1 MAETGR
7 GEMEADYIVIGGG
20 SAGAVLAARLSEQPD
35 VRVLLLEA
43 GGEANSLLIALPV
56 GYAKIVTD
64 PKVDWNYEQRPDASI
79 NGRSWIWSGGRVLG
93 GGSSINGQVF
103 IRGTRDDY
111 DRWERMGATGWG
123 FDAVFP
129 YFLRSEDWRGAPSQ
143 AHGRQGPLTVAPIRD
158 PHPLSRLFLDACR
171 EQGIPT
177 LEEYNDGSSFGAFLT
192 QTNQRDGWRCSTEKA
207 FLRPA
212 RQRPNL
218 TVLTGAE
225 VERIVIEN
233 HRATGVEF
241 VRAGVRQSAR
251 ARREVIASA
260 GAIGTPALLMRSGIG
275 PADHLRDNGIDV
287 VCDLPEVGANLQEHP
302 AAGIS
307 RRVSVPT
314 LNTQIG
320 PLDMMGHLA
329 RFLFRKMGPLTSP
342 AVQAM
347 GLAKTLPELEQPDVQ
362 LHFSPVAGTIG
373 PDTMSPAKADMAG
386 EAAITLYASLCQPKS
401 RGKIVLGEHG
411 RPVVDHQLIGHPDDV
426 AGLVRAMRLL
436 TAILDSGPFARI
448 MAGPRNPAT
457 TPTDDAGWTDF
468 VRDNTV
474 ITWHPVGTCRMGSD
488 ANSVVDP
495 ALRVRGISALRVVD
509 ASVMPTISSGNTNA
523 PTIMIAERA
532 AELIAGQLGQAGA
545 KG

>member
-1 MAETGR
+1 MVA
-7 GEMEADYIVIGGG
+7 GERNGIEADYIVIGGG
-20 SAGAVLAARLSEQPD
+20 SAGAVLAARLSENPD

-43 GGEANSLLIALPV
+43 GGEAKSLLIALPV
-56 GYAKIVTD
+56 GYAKLVTD
-64 PKVDWNYEQRPDASI
+64 AKVDWNYEQKPDASI
-79 NGRSWIWSGGRVLG
+79 NGRAWIWSGGRVLG

-103 IRGTRDDY
+103 IRGTRDDF
-111 DRWERMGATGWG
+111 DRWERLGATGWG
-123 FDAVFP
+123 FDAVLP
-129 YFLRSEDWRGAPSQ
+129 YFLRSEDWQGAPSQ
-143 AHGRQGPLTVAPIRD
+143 AHGQQGPLTVAPIRD
-158 PHPLSRLFLDACR
+158 PHPLSRLFLEACR
-171 EQGIPT
+171 ERGIPT
-177 LEEYNDGSSFGAFLT
+177 LDDYNDGSSFGAFLT
-192 QTNQRDGWRCSTEKA
+192 QTNQRGGWRCSTEKA

-225 VERIVIEN
+225 VERIIIEN
-233 HRATGVEF
+233 HRAVGVEF
-241 VRAGVRQSAR
+241 TRRGVRQSAK

-275 PADHLRDNGIDV
+275 PADHLRDHGIAV
-287 VCDLPEVGANLQEHP
+287 VHDLPEVGANLQEHP
-302 AAGIS
+302 AAGVS

-320 PLDMMGHLA
+320 ALDMVGHLA
-329 RFLFRKMGPLTSP
+329 RFILRKMGPLTSP

-347 GLAKTLPELEQPDVQ
+347 GLAKTLPDLDQPDIQ

-373 PDTMSPAKADMAG
+373 PDTMSPAKAEMAD

-401 RGKIVLGEHG
+401 RGRIVLGERG

-426 AGLVRAMRLL
+426 AALVRAMRLVS
-436 TAILDSGPFARI
+436 AILDSDAFAPI
-448 MAGPRNPAT
+448 MKGPRNPAA
-457 TPTDDAGWTDF
+457 TPSDDAGWTEF
-468 VRDNTV
+468 VRANTV

-488 ANSVVDP
+488 AASVVDP
-495 ALRVRGISALRVVD
+495 ELRVRGIAALRVVD

-532 AELIAGQLGQAGA
+532 AELIAGRP
-545 KG
+545 